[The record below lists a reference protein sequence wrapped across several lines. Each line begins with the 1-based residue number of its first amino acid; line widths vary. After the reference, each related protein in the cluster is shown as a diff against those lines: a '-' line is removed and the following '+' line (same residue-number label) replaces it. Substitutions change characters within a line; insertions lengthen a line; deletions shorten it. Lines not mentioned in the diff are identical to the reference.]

1 MKAIKKLVKGIL
13 IGIGTVVVLAVGC
26 TAILSNNRDRDTP
39 KTEFTVAENETEQQ
53 YEKVSVNT
61 LIKDLEENAMK
72 AQKNYKDKYLEITG
86 RINNI
91 DSDGKY
97 FSLSSDDEFS
107 LYSIQIFVNEKNKDE
122 IVNLKKDENI
132 TVKVKVKD
140 VGEVIGYSADL
151 KSWQ

>member
-1 MKAIKKLVKGIL
+1 M
-13 IGIGTVVVLAVGC
+13 IGVATVVVLAVGC
-26 TAILSNNRDRDTP
+26 TAILSNNGDGDTP
-39 KTEFTVAENETEQQ
+39 KTQSTVAENKTEQQ
-53 YEKVSVNT
+53 YENMSVNT

-72 AQKNYKDKYLEITG
+72 AQKNYKDKYLEVTD
-86 RINNI
+86 RVSNI
-91 DSDGKY
+91 DSDGNY
-97 FSLSSDDEFS
+97 FSLGSDNEFS